1 MFSFKDA
8 FYVCQKMYVIVN
20 VFIDLLQHN
29 QLNQLVQLATKLA
42 MKHFGSILTY
52 NYPKSQFDMWYTCL
66 VN

>member
-1 MFSFKDA
+1 
-8 FYVCQKMYVIVN
+8 MYVIVN
-20 VFIDLLQHN
+20 VFTDLLQHN
-29 QLNQLVQLATKLA
+29 HLNQLVQLATKLA